1 MVIGML
7 QIPAYAEEETVY
19 EEETAAEEAVIM
31 EETEET
37 ALPDETELTEEAAIS
52 EEVEVIP
59 DEEEP
64 EAEEPEAVQE
74 EAPEEV
80 IPAETAEEAEP
91 YSIPDLAEKLRLTV
105 TPDKQYVTMRLYAS
119 EDVYEQIKNETLYIL
134 YTENIGFGDLKDLD
148 AYTSVDMKNAGV
160 QMEWREPGDNHW
172 GNYYDSRTQSYVY
185 NLGITFTTRMST
197 DYDIAI
203 ALRTGDLTE
212 QGEENSSAMCCL
224 YDIIVDGCYKLITDY
239 YTFRTEDPLEE
250 TQVKITDVKVSNGYA
265 YSGVSI
271 LYDNPLTEQIQRTG
285 YLDEGNEVHWF
296 AGSSASEKIDGRYRS
311 YSVLLNNGRTF
322 KIRPFV
328 RVQMSDDYDD
338 YQDVIGEEVEITFVP
353 FTNDLIV
360 RQEGSGAGMFW
371 ADITMT
377 EYSMADTAMQP
388 KLYYRKKGTAE
399 FTGPK
404 SANFSGDTGKA
415 HIIVTGLESG
425 AEYEY
430 YVKVD
435 ARESF
440 DTTYVQTLWSD
451 GTPEAPLS
459 ITVGETRT
467 LTEADFTDPLLY
479 QYLVK
484 KYGRSGT
491 LTTGSLA
498 GTSNLSMMWS
508 EGQFE
513 RPLYSL
519 DGIEYFSHLTA
530 VNAEGH
536 DLTDLDVLKDLPDLK
551 TVSVSNNRIDTLPD
565 LSGTSIVNL
574 DLSGNLLDEDDLK
587 AEYLPAT
594 LSQAPEQ
601 FISST
606 LAAQRRSDF
615 RFAGTYYG
623 LNGKSPFFFELGA
636 QKTRDFTAEISGN
649 GKSVTVQIPS
659 SDEDIHEFLLVN
671 DLKEAGIV
679 TEYGTNELTVTLT
692 DGFGYSYSQTCTAEF
707 TEEPVFMENAE
718 ANAGYSTSMKAE
730 LFGTYTKDQLTV
742 EFIDK
747 TDPSKVYS
755 AENIYA
761 SQLIT
766 TERYSDQGFA
776 RVTFR
781 DKTTSVSFYTGKN
794 LPAGAYTVRIT
805 APDRTYTSGAIVTV
819 HDVSE
824 QFVVSQTTIDSNAPG
839 VGDQYV
845 AVFVTLNNGSPADIV
860 PVLYKDGEQ
869 ISEKPAVRVTPQT
882 DGRYLYVLKK
892 TGSAW
897 NADRVSGTIE
907 IESVSGAEFLD
918 IRTNKNFSYGSSAP
932 HQQTRV
938 TFAAYNYRKEQ
949 FEYAFTSDVAENTPV
964 SVSLSV
970 YDTKTKEYVETA
982 KGSGTVGPDHVL
994 ALKLYTIDTEEEYTI
1009 RRNTRAR
1016 TVCSSESFTSDITN
1030 EPLFIQYCNTAEAD
1044 YPEEEGVYFVNN
1056 PDEGYFDRL
1065 YAYGIGNADIVVEF
1079 WTEGSTRL
1087 VKTLSLKAADEQE
1100 WTYLFTAED
1109 LEGLSEDEIYAAKAY
1124 VSLTTMTA
1132 TGTGYFGVSEE
1143 SQGPVHVTSVKLS
1156 EESLDLGIGEMHELT
1171 AEVLPANAENKEVS
1185 WSSSDKTV
1193 ASVENGK
1200 VYALNA
1206 GTAVITVTTADGNKT
1221 AQCTVT
1227 VSKIDAESVSFTAPE
1242 SIKVG
1247 ELTDL
1252 DPVFVP
1258 ANTTNR
1264 NVVWSTSDSSI
1275 AVVDEDGVVK
1285 GIKAG
1290 TVTIT
1295 MTAEE
1300 SGLSYAKEITVIQPV
1315 KKIVLSSSEE
1325 ILLVDDSMQLEAEV
1339 LPEDASNKNIVWSS
1353 DHEEIASVDEDGV
1366 VYALQEGKA
1375 VITAASEDGNAK
1387 ASCIITVMSNE
1398 MYPGIYIKGL
1408 ESSYTYTGSAIK
1420 PEFDVYDNSVNLT
1433 IEKLRPKTDYTVTY
1447 KNTTKAYTV
1456 ADPDHPT
1463 AADKKKAPQIII
1475 KSNSKGN
1482 YTGSKTVYFSIEPL
1496 DINDERITVDELSV
1510 QTGAK
1515 PVSPVPVVYFNGKKL
1530 KARTDFTVDY
1540 NGWDQ
1545 KEAGDHKILING
1557 VNNFSGTR
1565 EITVHAADELV
1576 SVAKLSVSAKTLKY
1590 ADLTE
1595 ENFEEKVK
1603 EAITVKQGKNA
1614 LTLDADYTIEDISA
1628 EDRKVGSFTV
1638 TLVGDEDH
1646 GFYGR
1651 RTVTVKITGIA
1662 LSDKKVKAKT
1672 GLSYPYTGDEITFT
1686 PETHLVSYNGVDLT
1700 EGTDYVIDS
1709 YIKNL
1714 NAGTATVTL
1723 QGINSYT
1730 GTKKVSFKIT
1740 PDTTAHTRK
1749 ITVEPA
1755 VYAKGGSKPKVTVE
1769 GLTEG
1774 TDYTVKY
1781 GKNNAAG
1788 KAGTATV
1795 TFKGNYKGSKS
1806 VPLTFNVEYKDLS
1819 EVTITAKDLVYKQG
1833 KYQSTPVLKDTDGKT
1848 LKAGVDYEKT
1858 YEYSGNI
1865 IDGDAQPGAEITVTV
1880 TGKGNYTGTASAK
1893 YRILETGK
1901 DISKMTFKIKD
1912 KEYIGAPV
1920 YLSDDDI
1927 TVMLGKTKIDL
1938 SEISYIVTDYKNN
1951 VNKGTASVTFRGVG
1965 DYGGEKTVT
1974 FKIKVRSI
1982 LSNWFD
1988 GFGYLKIAGH
1998 NVSYMTESDVTIDFT
2013 GAKMR
2018 TETLK
2023 FMSMEDGQVHDYQ
2036 VNVIRVKPGSFAL
2049 INDSVNGN
2057 TTDAYPFAYHDGYYE
2072 GYARGITIS
2081 SGDVS
2086 TWPTTVFHNG
2096 DVIGLFYVELTD
2108 NYTGNSSYYYI
2119 MIDR

>member
-1 MVIGML
+1 M
-7 QIPAYAEEETVY
+7 
-19 EEETAAEEAVIM
+19 
-31 EETEET
+31 
-37 ALPDETELTEEAAIS
+37 
-52 EEVEVIP
+52 
-59 DEEEP
+59 
-64 EAEEPEAVQE
+64 
-74 EAPEEV
+74 
-80 IPAETAEEAEP
+80 
-91 YSIPDLAEKLRLTV
+91 
-105 TPDKQYVTMRLYAS
+105 
-119 EDVYEQIKNETLYIL
+119 
-134 YTENIGFGDLKDLD
+134 
-148 AYTSVDMKNAGV
+148 
-160 QMEWREPGDNHW
+160 
-172 GNYYDSRTQSYVY
+172 
-185 NLGITFTTRMST
+185 
-197 DYDIAI
+197 
-203 ALRTGDLTE
+203 
-212 QGEENSSAMCCL
+212 
-224 YDIIVDGCYKLITDY
+224 
-239 YTFRTEDPLEE
+239 
-250 TQVKITDVKVSNGYA
+250 
-265 YSGVSI
+265 
-271 LYDNPLTEQIQRTG
+271 
-285 YLDEGNEVHWF
+285 
-296 AGSSASEKIDGRYRS
+296 
-311 YSVLLNNGRTF
+311 
-322 KIRPFV
+322 
-328 RVQMSDDYDD
+328 
-338 YQDVIGEEVEITFVP
+338 
-353 FTNDLIV
+353 
-360 RQEGSGAGMFW
+360 
-371 ADITMT
+371 
-377 EYSMADTAMQP
+377 
-388 KLYYRKKGTAE
+388 
-399 FTGPK
+399 
-404 SANFSGDTGKA
+404 
-415 HIIVTGLESG
+415 
-425 AEYEY
+425 
-430 YVKVD
+430 
-435 ARESF
+435 
-440 DTTYVQTLWSD
+440 
-451 GTPEAPLS
+451 
-459 ITVGETRT
+459 
-467 LTEADFTDPLLY
+467 
-479 QYLVK
+479 
-484 KYGRSGT
+484 
-491 LTTGSLA
+491 
-498 GTSNLSMMWS
+498 
-508 EGQFE
+508 
-513 RPLYSL
+513 
-519 DGIEYFSHLTA
+519 
-530 VNAEGH
+530 
-536 DLTDLDVLKDLPDLK
+536 
-551 TVSVSNNRIDTLPD
+551 
-565 LSGTSIVNL
+565 
-574 DLSGNLLDEDDLK
+574 
-587 AEYLPAT
+587 
-594 LSQAPEQ
+594 
-601 FISST
+601 
-606 LAAQRRSDF
+606 
-615 RFAGTYYG
+615 
-623 LNGKSPFFFELGA
+623 
-636 QKTRDFTAEISGN
+636 
-649 GKSVTVQIPS
+649 
-659 SDEDIHEFLLVN
+659 
-671 DLKEAGIV
+671 
-679 TEYGTNELTVTLT
+679 
-692 DGFGYSYSQTCTAEF
+692 
-707 TEEPVFMENAE
+707 
-718 ANAGYSTSMKAE
+718 
-730 LFGTYTKDQLTV
+730 
-742 EFIDK
+742 
-747 TDPSKVYS
+747 
-755 AENIYA
+755 
-761 SQLIT
+761 
-766 TERYSDQGFA
+766 
-776 RVTFR
+776 
-781 DKTTSVSFYTGKN
+781 
-794 LPAGAYTVRIT
+794 
-805 APDRTYTSGAIVTV
+805 
-819 HDVSE
+819 
-824 QFVVSQTTIDSNAPG
+824 
-839 VGDQYV
+839 
-845 AVFVTLNNGSPADIV
+845 
-860 PVLYKDGEQ
+860 
-869 ISEKPAVRVTPQT
+869 
-882 DGRYLYVLKK
+882 
-892 TGSAW
+892 
-897 NADRVSGTIE
+897 
-907 IESVSGAEFLD
+907 
-918 IRTNKNFSYGSSAP
+918 
-932 HQQTRV
+932 
-938 TFAAYNYRKEQ
+938 
-949 FEYAFTSDVAENTPV
+949 
-964 SVSLSV
+964 
-970 YDTKTKEYVETA
+970 
-982 KGSGTVGPDHVL
+982 
-994 ALKLYTIDTEEEYTI
+994 
-1009 RRNTRAR
+1009 
-1016 TVCSSESFTSDITN
+1016 
-1030 EPLFIQYCNTAEAD
+1030 
-1044 YPEEEGVYFVNN
+1044 
-1056 PDEGYFDRL
+1056 
-1065 YAYGIGNADIVVEF
+1065 
-1079 WTEGSTRL
+1079 
-1087 VKTLSLKAADEQE
+1087 
-1100 WTYLFTAED
+1100 
-1109 LEGLSEDEIYAAKAY
+1109 
-1124 VSLTTMTA
+1124 
-1132 TGTGYFGVSEE
+1132 
-1143 SQGPVHVTSVKLS
+1143 
-1156 EESLDLGIGEMHELT
+1156 
-1171 AEVLPANAENKEVS
+1171 
-1185 WSSSDKTV
+1185 
-1193 ASVENGK
+1193 
-1200 VYALNA
+1200 
-1206 GTAVITVTTADGNKT
+1206 
-1221 AQCTVT
+1221 
-1227 VSKIDAESVSFTAPE
+1227 
-1242 SIKVG
+1242 
-1247 ELTDL
+1247 
-1252 DPVFVP
+1252 
-1258 ANTTNR
+1258 
-1264 NVVWSTSDSSI
+1264 
-1275 AVVDEDGVVK
+1275 DEDGVVK

-1300 SGLSYAKEITVIQPV
+1300 SALSYAKEITVIQPV
-1315 KKIVLSSSEE
+1315 KKITLSSSEE
-1325 ILLVDDSMQLEAEV
+1325 ILLVDDSMQLGAEV

-1387 ASCIITVMSNE
+1387 ASCIITVMSNVL
-1398 MYPGIYIKGL
+1398 YPGIFIKGL

-1463 AADKKKAPQIII
+1463 ATDKKKAPQIII

-1510 QTGAK
+1510 QAGTK

-1545 KEAGDHKILING
+1545 MEHGDHAILIKG
-1557 VNNFSGTR
+1557 INNFSGTR

-1576 SVAKLSVSAKTLKY
+1576 SVAKLTVSAKTLKY
-1590 ADLTE
+1590 ADLDDD
-1595 ENFEEKVK
+1595 NFEQKVK
-1603 EAITVKQGKNA
+1603 EAITVKQGKNG
-1614 LTLDADYTIEDISA
+1614 LTLDEDYTIEGIS
-1628 EDRKVGSFTV
+1628 EEQRKVGSFTV

-1709 YIKNL
+1709 YTKNL

-2096 DVIGLFYVELTD
+2096 DVIGLFYVELKD
-2108 NYTGNSSYYYI
+2108 NDTSSYYYI